1 MLDHNKWLGSIAG
14 ENHQCWY
21 EPNGNLGA
29 ETNLSHLTPFRIV
42 SAGRQPPRHF
52 GDTKPG
58 TLASTGKA
66 AMPGVGTVIGTANS
80 YWGHWTDSP
89 IRLFILAFASLTEM
103 VFEFLSVQLV
113 WRGPDG

>member
-1 MLDHNKWLGSIAG
+1 MLVFK
-14 ENHQCWY
+14 QF
-21 EPNGNLGA
+21 GA
-29 ETNLSHLTPFRIV
+29 TEL
-42 SAGRQPPRHF
+42 
-52 GDTKPG
+52 G
-58 TLASTGKA
+58 TLASMGNA
-66 AMPGVGTVIGTANS
+66 SMQVVGTVIGTANS